1 MFINDLLR
9 NLKQVPKKWGNE
21 YWIIN
26 NESYCAKLLFVK
38 EGWRTSMHKH
48 TNKKETF
55 FVFEGE
61 VEIRGE
67 KESKKLSVGDTLT
80 IEPESYHAI
89 CGTKSSIVLEV
100 STHHEDKDSY
110 RLDKSQTIQGGR
122 NVKRHKENV

>member
-1 MFINDLLR
+1 MFVTELLK

-21 YWIIN
+21 YWIVN
-26 NESYCAKLLFVK
+26 NESYCAKLLFIK

-48 TNKKETF
+48 SNKKETF

-61 VEIRGE
+61 VEIKDQASGV
-67 KESKKLSVGDTLT
+67 KLRVGDILT
-80 IEPESYHAI
+80 IQPESYHAI
-89 CGTKSSIVLEV
+89 CGTKRAIILEV